1 MCFKSNHHNEG
12 GASNFKGPGGG
23 AFNYQLSWRG
33 TVLKFWCPFRKIPGP
48 PDVNSGHS
56 NDVTDEIIV

>member
-23 AFNYQLSWRG
+23 AFNYQDHGGDR
-33 TVLKFWCPFRKIPGP
+33 VKIL
-48 PDVNSGHS
+48 VS
-56 NDVTDEIIV
+56 V

>member
-1 MCFKSNHHNEG
+1 MKGVLLILKVPEG
-12 GASNFKGPGGG
+12 ALLIIKIME
-23 AFNYQLSWRG
+23 G
-33 TVLKFWCPFRKIPGP
+33 TVLKFWCQFRKIPGP